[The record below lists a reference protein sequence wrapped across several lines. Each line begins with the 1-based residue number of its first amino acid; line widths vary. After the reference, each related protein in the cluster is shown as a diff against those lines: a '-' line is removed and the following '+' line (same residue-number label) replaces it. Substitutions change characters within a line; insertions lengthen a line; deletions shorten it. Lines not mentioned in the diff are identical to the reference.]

1 MEIIQELG
9 KYVEMI
15 PLNTTEIVVLA
26 ILLYG
31 AVMGLKNGFLKELA
45 SMTGFFIGLFLAW
58 KYYDQIDGGIF
69 AFLAIWIVT
78 PIVLGI
84 LASLATKLLDWTLV
98 GGLMNR
104 LLGCIFGIT
113 KWAALIICVLVVT
126 GQMEQLDKYIDRKS
140 IPGVTYIEEKWKT
153 LRESL

>member
-1 MEIIQELG
+1 MEFIQQLG

-15 PLNTTEIVVLA
+15 PLNTTEIVALA

-45 SMTGFFIGLFLAW
+45 SMTGFFIGLYLAW
-58 KYYDQIDGGIF
+58 KYYDQIGGGAI
-69 AFLAIWIVT
+69 AFIGIWIVT
-78 PIVLGI
+78 PIALGI
-84 LASLATKLLDWTLV
+84 LVSLATKLLGWTLV

-104 LLGCIFGIT
+104 VLGCIFGVT
-113 KWAALIICVLVVT
+113 KWAVLIVCVAVMT
-126 GQMEQLDKYIDRKS
+126 GQVEYLDKYVDRKS
-140 IPGVTYIEEKWKT
+140 VPGVTYIEEKWKT